1 MSDIKVTNI
10 ELREVKLLFDCDNNM
25 YSNITV
31 SILRDEKSISI
42 VNELCDYIGDVEYN
56 DGSFLSVYDYAGSY
70 VALEYDS
77 ECNLKT
83 A

>member
-1 MSDIKVTNI
+1 MSNVKVTSV

-31 SILRDEKSISI
+31 SILRDENSISI

-56 DGSFLSVYDYAGSY
+56 DGSFLSVYDFAGSY

>member
-1 MSDIKVTNI
+1 MPITTI
-10 ELREVKLLFDCDNNM
+10 ELRTVKLLFDCDNNM
-25 YSNITV
+25 YSNISV

-42 VNELCDYIGDVEYN
+42 VNTECVYIGDVEYT
-56 DGSFLSVYDYAGSY
+56 DGSFLSVYDYAGAF